1 MSRSVPAPPT
11 PPARPVAAS
20 RTRMGPRVAAYL
32 LDSGLAAMLTAATL
46 GLVNP
51 APGKATLVV
60 ELALAV
66 VMWALVRVVAP
77 QITGESPGKR
87 MLGLVTL
94 DAAGAPISP
103 RTLAFRE
110 LVCWLLYWIPL
121 FAPIDAAIAERR
133 GGRSTRDQL
142 AKTSVAGT
150 QAATGLKV
158 SGVVALGLL
167 ATAAAWFTIAAWD
180 ARPARVDRAILASCA
195 DQGGNMAQCHCLL
208 DRLGGDLDEGQMNA
222 ARHAL
227 GDRLS
232 LAAPSGLVMHTVRL
246 AWADCVG
253 SGARVVDGGSALDR
267 WRAYRSTAIEA
278 CVRTGGTTAV
288 CACVLDRA
296 AAAVGPSEMLN
307 ADRAEREGRT
317 TSRAAEDAIID
328 AAHVCAGASGDA
340 GGPAGADGRS

>member
-1 MSRSVPAPPT
+1 MARSVPAPPVLAV
-11 PPARPVAAS
+11 PAS
-20 RTRMGPRVAAYL
+20 KTRMGPRIGAYL
-32 LDSGLAAMLTAATL
+32 LDSGLAAMLTAAML

-51 APGKATLVV
+51 APGKATLIV
-60 ELALAV
+60 ELVLGVA
-66 VMWALVRVVAP
+66 MWALVRVVAP

-87 MLGLVTL
+87 MLGLTTL
-94 DAAGAPISP
+94 DAAGVPIRP
-103 RTLAFRE
+103 GTRAFRE

-121 FAPIDAAIAERR
+121 FAAIDAAIAERR
-133 GGRSTRDQL
+133 TGRSTRDQL

-150 QAATGLKV
+150 QAATSAKV

-208 DRLGGDLDEGQMNA
+208 DRLGGDLGEGQMNE

-232 LAAPSGLVMHTVRL
+232 LVSPSGFVMHTVREV
-246 AWADCVG
+246 WADCVG
-253 SGARVVDGGSALDR
+253 GGGRVVDGGSAAER
-267 WRAYRSTAIEA
+267 WRALRSTAIEA
-278 CVRTGGTTAV
+278 CARTGGTTAM

-296 AAAVGPSEMLN
+296 AAAVGPGEILN
-307 ADRAEREGRT
+307 ADRAGHEGRPI
-317 TSRAAEDAIID
+317 SRAAEDAIFD
-328 AAHVCAGASGDA
+328 AARACAGDSG
-340 GGPAGADGRS
+340 GLAGADGRS